1 MPYLSEDK
9 LASIVERVVSR
20 LQTGDTAPVG
30 RPAPAAVNPP
40 YGCAPTAP
48 RPTSGSSRP
57 SGSASGGLGRGV
69 FADVDSAVR
78 AAREAFIR
86 LSSLGLEARY
96 RIVAEMRREAHA
108 HVETMA
114 NDAVRE
120 TSLGRVDQKIIKN
133 RLVIDKTP
141 GPEILEPWAQTGDHG
156 LTIEEYAP
164 FGVIG
169 AITPTTNPTETIICN
184 GIGMVAGG
192 NAVAFNTH
200 PSAKKT
206 SAFCIDLINK
216 AIMEVGGP
224 ENLMTCVASPTIDSA
239 QSLMVHKGVQLL
251 VVTGGGAVVK
261 AAMNSGKK
269 CVAAG
274 PGNPPVVVD
283 ETADLDQAARG
294 IYNGA
299 SFDNNIICTDEKE
312 VLAVDKVFDSLL
324 QRIEGLG
331 AVRLRN
337 HQIRRLESL
346 ILTPD
351 RAHINR
357 NWVGKSPSK
366 MLEQIDVPFK
376 GDPRLIVCDVPFDHP
391 FVQHELL
398 MPVIGF
404 VRCSDVHQAI
414 DLAVE
419 AEHGF
424 RHTASMYSKNIDAL
438 HRMARVVNC
447 SIFVKNASNYAGLG
461 FGGEGY
467 TSFTIASPTGDGLTT
482 ARTFTR
488 ERRCTLSG
496 HFRIV

>member
-1 MPYLSEDK
+1 MNNAMITELVNEVIAQLATDKKVSIGTINSQLNSGRMHGVFSTVDDAVSAAHTAHLTLVAMPLEK
-9 LASIVERVVSR
+9 RKEIIANIRKRCAEHVQLLAEIAVEE
-20 LQTGDTAPVG
+20 T
-30 RPAPAAVNPP
+30 
-40 YGCAPTAP
+40 
-48 RPTSGSSRP
+48 
-57 SGSASGGLGRGV
+57 GLGR
-69 FADVDSAVR
+69 
-78 AAREAFIR
+78 
-86 LSSLGLEARY
+86 
-96 RIVAEMRREAHA
+96 
-108 HVETMA
+108 VE
-114 NDAVRE
+114 D
-120 TSLGRVDQKIIKN
+120 KIKKN
-133 RLVIDKTP
+133 LLVIHKTP
-141 GPEILEPWAQTGDHG
+141 GPEILQPIAYTGDAG
-156 LTIEEYAP
+156 LALIERAP

-169 AITPTTNPTETIICN
+169 SITPCTNPSETIICN

-366 MLEQIDVPFK
+366 MLEQIDVPFN